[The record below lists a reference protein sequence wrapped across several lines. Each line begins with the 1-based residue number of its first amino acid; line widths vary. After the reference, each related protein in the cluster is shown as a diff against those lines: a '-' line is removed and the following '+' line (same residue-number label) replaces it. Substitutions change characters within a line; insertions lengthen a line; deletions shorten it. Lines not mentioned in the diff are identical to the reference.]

1 MGKACGTYGKEIKS
15 YWGLLER
22 KKGMRQLG
30 TPRHRWEDNTKID
43 LMAVGCESV
52 EWNNFLQHRVKWGLL
67 RAVMNIRRIS

>member
-43 LMAVGCESV
+43 VMAVGCESV
-52 EWNNFLQHRVKWGLL
+52 EWNNFL
-67 RAVMNIRRIS
+67 